1 MKGFS
6 VTPDNGRAARGS
18 RQAASYVLVINLNK
32 MSVVHSNQLVC
43 TVQLASQCAHGNH
56 NLKLL
61 IEQDVHAQHVC
72 EDLGIITP
80 TLQNVCRCP
89 LYTFGLP

>member
-1 MKGFS
+1 MMKGFS
-6 VTPDNGRAARGS
+6 VTPDNGRAAGGS

-61 IEQDVHAQHVC
+61 IEQVGQWEGSTRC
-72 EDLGIITP
+72 IFEGSGI
-80 TLQNVCRCP
+80 V
-89 LYTFGLP
+89 